1 MGDVRKTVECS
12 LTDIIDISEKISRNE
27 PYREKRTTM
36 YICATS
42 EDIDQPD
49 QLSSLTSICAVPI
62 EKD

>member
-1 MGDVRKTVECS
+1 MSDVRKTVECS

-27 PYREKRTTM
+27 PYREKTM

-42 EDIDQPD
+42 EDVDQPE
-49 QLSSLTSICAVPI
+49 QLCSLTSICAVPI